1 MDTDQNHY
9 VRLSECDDIIE
20 MLNPNCT
27 GKAPRKAAMSWDL
40 KVWMGLKIWNIS
52 FPKDKVRAWFQIKP
66 TSRPEKTRRRLHDST
81 FPHATSYT
89 KPHDVL

>member
-27 GKAPRKAAMSWDL
+27 DKAPRKAAMS
-40 KVWMGLKIWNIS
+40 
-52 FPKDKVRAWFQIKP
+52 
-66 TSRPEKTRRRLHDST
+66 
-81 FPHATSYT
+81 
-89 KPHDVL
+89 